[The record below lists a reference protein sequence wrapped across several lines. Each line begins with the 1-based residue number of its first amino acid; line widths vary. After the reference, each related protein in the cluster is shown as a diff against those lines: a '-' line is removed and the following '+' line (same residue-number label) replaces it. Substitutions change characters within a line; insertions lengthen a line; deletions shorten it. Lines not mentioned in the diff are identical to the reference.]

1 MLLSV
6 VLTLSVVFVNGWTDA
21 PNAIATCV
29 TTRCIS
35 MGGAVVLAAACNFFG
50 VVGMSLVNAAVA
62 ETINGMVDFGTA
74 AGEASL
80 ALSGALFSIVVWAV
94 LAWYYGIPTS
104 ESHALIAGLTG
115 GAIALHGGLD
125 GVSGSAWSKILG
137 GLFGSV
143 LLGFLLGWLICRL
156 VRRLFARVERRRT
169 ERFFRGAQL
178 LGAAATSF
186 MHGAQDGEKFL
197 GVLLLCMTLAG
208 EETGRAPLWLMLL
221 CSAVMALG
229 TCLGG
234 KRIIKAVGMD
244 MVRLEKHQG
253 FSADLGASAALLCCS
268 LLGFP
273 ASTTHAKTAAILGA
287 GAAGRRKGLRLDVA
301 GEMGLT
307 WLLTF
312 PGCGLIGFFMTKLFL
327 LLS

>member
-1 MLLSV
+1 
-6 VLTLSVVFVNGWTDA
+6 
-21 PNAIATCV
+21 
-29 TTRCIS
+29 
-35 MGGAVVLAAACNFFG
+35 
-50 VVGMSLVNAAVA
+50 MSLINAAVA

-80 ALSGALFSIVVWAV
+80 ALSGALFAIVVWAV

-125 GVSGSAWSKILG
+125 GISGSAWSKILG

-143 LLGFLLGWLICRL
+143 LLGILLGWLICRL
-156 VRRLFARVERRRT
+156 VRRFFERVERRRT

-178 LGAAATSF
+178 LGAAAASF

-208 EETGRAPLWLMLL
+208 EKTGRAPLWLMLL

-253 FSADLGASAALLCCS
+253 FSRRSGC
-268 LLGFP
+268 FR
-273 ASTTHAKTAAILGA
+273 
-287 GAAGRRKGLRLDVA
+287 GAAVLLSAWLSGLYHTCQNGRNSRRGARDGA
-301 GEMGLT
+301 R
-307 WLLTF
+307 
-312 PGCGLIGFFMTKLFL
+312 GCGWM
-327 LLS
+327 SPERWD